1 MSLRTTVSLET
12 RPLIRFSCRIDSP
25 YRRGILSTLGCG
37 WLCARFVRGNRRIIF
52 GNLRGLSLIL
62 GPLLLNFV
70 MLALE
75 GKRHLMK
82 TEKKNGVH

>member
-1 MSLRTTVSLET
+1 M
-12 RPLIRFSCRIDSP
+12 
-25 YRRGILSTLGCG
+25 LGCG
-37 WLCARFVRGNRRIIF
+37 WLCPRFVRGNHRIIF

-75 GKRHLMK
+75 GERHLMK
-82 TEKKNGVH
+82 NRKKNGVH